1 MMAARRTM
9 PCLWICSGDATGE
22 TAALPGESEVALSGA
37 APSRAAG
44 IVLILPMLAL
54 AASVR

>member
-1 MMAARRTM
+1 M

-22 TAALPGESEVALSGA
+22 TAALPGESEVARSGA

-54 AASVR
+54 AASVRKQCNR